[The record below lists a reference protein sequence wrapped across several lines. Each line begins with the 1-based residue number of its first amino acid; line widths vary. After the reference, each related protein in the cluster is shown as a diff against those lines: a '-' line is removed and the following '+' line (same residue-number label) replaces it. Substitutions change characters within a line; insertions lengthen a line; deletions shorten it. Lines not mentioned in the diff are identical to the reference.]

1 MDSSR
6 KDRSANEAVDSR
18 YFSRS
23 IYGVN
28 VQRTSVSFRREARQ
42 KERNFT
48 QKLPGKTLLLMA
60 FVIRNSCIEYV
71 YDSE

>member
-6 KDRSANEAVDSR
+6 KDRSANEAVD
-18 YFSRS
+18 FSRS